1 MNHSSTFFHP
11 EKSTGFHGAGP
22 IGWLSSLYAE
32 LETVSR
38 RIEERRHL
46 SQLDDHLLEDMGLT
60 REQADR
66 EAAKPFWRR

>member
-11 EKSTGFHGAGP
+11 GKSTGFPGAGP
-22 IGWLSSLYAE
+22 IGWLPSLYAE

-38 RIEERRHL
+38 RIEERRRL

-60 REQADR
+60 REQAER